1 MVDGGVS
8 SKHVLLHGGQSI
20 LFVWQ
25 VIAEPSATDDRLPLY
40 LCSAEFS
47 LPDESIKISPT
58 IMNNNSPNLD
68 WLLRGTVEIFPD
80 RTPDLS
86 NTESV
91 QQRENL
97 GTLLQQVRRPLRVKL
112 GIDPTGTDIHLGHS
126 IPFRKLRAFQDAG
139 HTAVLIIGDF
149 TARIGDPT
157 GKSEVRKQLTDKQ
170 VKANA
175 QTYLAQLKPVLDF
188 APDRLEVRY
197 NSEWLSGL
205 DLGKILELLSTM
217 TVGQMLAKE
226 GFANRYAQETP
237 IFLHEF
243 LYPLMQGYDS
253 VAVQADVEIG
263 GTDQKFNLAVGRDL
277 QKHFGQQPQFGLLM
291 PILLGT
297 DGVQKMSKSLHN
309 YVGMNEDALSMY
321 AKLEKTPDSIIQD
334 YFTLLT
340 DLPLDQVPP
349 NPRDAQKL
357 LATTIVS
364 QYHGAAAAASAQQ
377 DSIALVGGGAVAGD
391 SIAEFNLTEAVFPL
405 RVFQLLAASGLC
417 SGSNDAKRQIQG
429 GAVKLDGLSL
439 SDVDLVFDA
448 AAELQGKVLQV
459 GKKRF
464 RRLC

>member
-1 MVDGGVS
+1 MT
-8 SKHVLLHGGQSI
+8 
-20 LFVWQ
+20 
-25 VIAEPSATDDRLPLY
+25 ET
-40 LCSAEFS
+40 
-47 LPDESIKISPT
+47 
-58 IMNNNSPNLD
+58 NSHD
-68 WLLRGTVEIFPD
+68 WLLRGTVEIFPNRLD
-80 RTPDLS
+80 AVAS
-86 NTESV
+86 ATEP
-91 QQRENL
+91 ENL
-97 GTLLQQVRRPLRVKL
+97 PQWLKQLDRPLRVKL

-157 GKSEVRKQLTDKQ
+157 GKSEVRKQLTDAEVQ
-170 VKANA
+170 ANA

-188 APDRLEVRY
+188 DTPGRLEVRY

-226 GFANRYAQETP
+226 GFANRYAQESP

-277 QKHFGQQPQFGLLM
+277 QRHFGQKAQFGLLM

-309 YVGMNEDALSMY
+309 YVGLSEDALSMY

-340 DLPLDQVPP
+340 NLPLDQIPS

-357 LATTIVS
+357 LATAVVS
-364 QYHGAAAAASAQQ
+364 QYHGVAAAATAQQ
-377 DSIALVGGGAVAGD
+377 DSIALVGGSATTGE
-391 SIAEFNLTEAVFPL
+391 SIPEFELATVDFPL

-429 GAVKLDGLSL
+429 GAVKLAGLPVT
-439 SDVDLVFDA
+439 DVDLVFET
-448 AAELQGKVLQV
+448 AAELQGQVLQV

-464 RRLC
+464 RRLV